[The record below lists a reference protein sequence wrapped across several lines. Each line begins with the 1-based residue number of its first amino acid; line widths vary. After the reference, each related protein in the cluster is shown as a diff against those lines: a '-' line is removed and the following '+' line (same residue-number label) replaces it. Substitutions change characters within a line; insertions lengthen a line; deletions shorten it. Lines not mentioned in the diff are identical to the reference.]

1 MELNDSLRKEV
12 YDHIDQVK
20 KWDHSDFDEEEDF
33 IDKTVDTL
41 DDFNEGSGGQSLQ
54 MKAKKMHPSP
64 KVDFPGPGWKSS
76 TQARRAA
83 KWIENKQAELAD
95 ILLLVNRFRG
105 GTVEERR
112 ASLSQTKFS
121 KQSSSSPMKWT
132 VKMHQ
137 YHLLYEFPEIE
148 FVEPSTGEKF
158 DYDPERKSFATYSF
172 ASDFDHGFFN
182 TAEKMRDFMSST
194 EGVKS
199 TTYDPTP
206 DAPYGFQVLRGILK
220 RALLG
225 MYGEPFEADDELAEM
240 IEHMF
245 EESGFDRGDS
255 RDALADTADG
265 DSALPD
271 GGHANDDDSGTAVVQ
286 IDVGLENQAMNFD
299 ELDSEGPR
307 L

>member
-1 MELNDSLRKEV
+1 MELCDSLRKEI
-12 YDHIDQVK
+12 YDHIDQIEG
-20 KWDHSDFDEEEDF
+20 WDHSHFGKEEDF
-33 IDKTVDTL
+33 IDEAVDTL
-41 DDFNEGSGGQSLQ
+41 DDFDEGIDGQSLQ

-64 KVDFPGPGWKSS
+64 KVDFPGPSWDSS
-76 TQARRAA
+76 TQARKAA
-83 KWIENKQAELAD
+83 TWIENKQAELAD
-95 ILLLVNRFRG
+95 ILLIVNRFRG

-112 ASLSQTKFS
+112 VSLSQTKFS

-182 TAEKMRDFMSST
+182 TTEKMRDFMSST

-199 TTYDPTP
+199 TIYDPTP
-206 DAPYGFQVLRGILK
+206 DAPYGFQVFRGILK

-225 MYGEPFEADDELAEM
+225 MYGEPFEAGDELSQM
-240 IEHMF
+240 IRHMF
-245 EESGFDRGDS
+245 EESTFERSDS
-255 RDALADTADG
+255 QNQLAEG
-265 DSALPD
+265 SDSALSD
-271 GGHANDDDSGTAVVQ
+271 GGEVEEDSGTAVIQ
-286 IDVGLENQAMNFD
+286 IDVGLENQETNFD
-299 ELDSEGPR
+299 EIDPEGPR